1 MSLYEG
7 QQLVDQGEPDVEQG
21 GEAVGLSHPMPPPE
35 SEPPVEVVIR
45 PAPLRV
51 IAAGWLLAI
60 AAAGAP
66 LLAANDTASKLKAG
80 TENLEQVRSRIAAAN
95 QRIDRARADQSAQ
108 RAAVEA
114 AERRIADSQRALKK
128 LAADLD
134 AQETRVRSAKANR
147 AAAES
152 RLNAARERLAR
163 QVRSAY
169 IAGQGGTTALVLAQR
184 EPDRVARLLSY
195 FDYLNRASARQ
206 LDGINAEIA
215 AVAVEQQKLD
225 EELSSLKTV
234 QASREKALAGL
245 EADRQSRR
253 KAVAL
258 LDAKIADEGERLK
271 ALKGS
276 EQEIQALLKQLKE
289 ALAAIPPPVKKPRS
303 DGSPAKPQKPFP
315 QMRGHLAWPL
325 RGSILANYGD
335 AKQESRLQW
344 KGLWIAANEGAP
356 VQASADGRVAY
367 VGWLSSYGLIV
378 VLEHDK
384 GFFTL
389 YGHNATVIAAAG
401 EEVDAGQVIAA
412 VGNTGGYERTGL
424 YFEVRRGTEAVDPR
438 DWLGP

>member
-1 MSLYEG
+1 MSLYER

-21 GEAVGLSHPMPPPE
+21 GVAVGLSHPMPPPE
-35 SEPPVEVVIR
+35 SEPHVKVVIR
-45 PAPLRV
+45 PAQLRV
-51 IAAGWLLAI
+51 IAAVWLLI
-60 AAAGAP
+60 VAAAGAP
-66 LLAANDTASKLKAG
+66 LLAANDAASKLKAG

-114 AERRIADSQRALKK
+114 AERKIADSQRALKK

-134 AQETRVRSAKANR
+134 AQQARVRSAKANR
-147 AAAES
+147 AAAET
-152 RLNAARERLAR
+152 RLNEARERLAR

-169 IAGQGGTTALVLAQR
+169 VAGQGGATALVLAQR
-184 EPDRVARLLSY
+184 EPDRLARLLTY

-215 AVAVEQQKLD
+215 AVEVEQQKLD
-225 EELSSLKTV
+225 RELVALEDL

-245 EADRQSRR
+245 EADRVNRR
-253 KAVAL
+253 KAVAS
-258 LDAKIADEGERLK
+258 LDAKIADEDEKLK

-289 ALAAIPPPVKKPRS
+289 ALAAIPPPVKKPRP
-303 DGSPAKPQKPFP
+303 DGNGKPRKAFP

-325 RGSILANYGD
+325 RGNILANYGD

-378 VLEHDK
+378 VIEHDK

-389 YGHNATVIAAAG
+389 YGHNASVIAAAG
-401 EEVDAGQVIAA
+401 EQVDAGQVISV

-438 DWLGP
+438 DWLVP